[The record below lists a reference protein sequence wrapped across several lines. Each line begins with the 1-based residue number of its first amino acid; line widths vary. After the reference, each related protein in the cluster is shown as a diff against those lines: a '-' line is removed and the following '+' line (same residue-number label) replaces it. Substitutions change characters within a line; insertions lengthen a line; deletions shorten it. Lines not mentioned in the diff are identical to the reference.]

1 MAAFELHDL
10 TLGYAG
16 HPAMRHLSGCF
27 EVGSLTAIVGPNGSG
42 KSTLLKGLAGLLKPM
57 AGKIERKS
65 SEKSD
70 LAYLPQS
77 GELDLGFPATVTE
90 LVGLG
95 LWAKRGLFKAH
106 IKEDRNSVAQA
117 ITKVGLQGFESR
129 QINSLSGGQLQRALF
144 ARLILQDS
152 RVILLDEPFTAIDE
166 STTEDLMNLIT
177 QWHND
182 GRTVLAVLH
191 DFAVVKRHFPQTL
204 LLAGRP
210 VAWGATADVMSAD
223 NLGRVQNFVEA
234 WDETASDCEVEA
246 A

>member
-16 HPAMRHLSGCF
+16 HPAVSHLRGRF
-27 EVGSLTAIVGPNGSG
+27 ELGSLTAIVGPNGSG

-57 AGKIERKS
+57 AGKIERNG
-65 SEKSD
+65 SEKND
-70 LAYLPQS
+70 LAYLPQV
-77 GELDLGFPATVTE
+77 GELDLGFPATVAE

-106 IKEDRNSVAQA
+106 IKEDLNSVAQA
-117 ITKVGLQGFESR
+117 IAKVGLQGFESR
-129 QINSLSGGQLQRALF
+129 QISSLSGGQLQRALF

-182 GRTVLAVLH
+182 GRTVLTVLH
-191 DFAVVKRHFPQTL
+191 DFAFVKLHFPQTL

-210 VAWGATADVMSAD
+210 VAWGATADVMSAV
-223 NLGRVQNFVEA
+223 LTVRTHVK
-234 WDETASDCEVEA
+234 
-246 A
+246 